1 MPQPAASETPADFN
15 AKALSR
21 MLLVLGLFFICV
33 QVNRSAGGVLA
44 NYLDTN
50 RGLSPTDIGAISGA
64 MFFAAAAAQL
74 PTGLLFDRIGAR
86 LTLVCMSLISVAG
99 MTVFALAETPPLL
112 ASGRFLIGFGHG
124 GVISGVYL
132 LAMGWSTPEVTA
144 RSTAALVGIGGG
156 IGGVLATTP
165 LALSMDA
172 FGLSGTFLV
181 LAAITLATTLAI
193 FLLVRDRPSDLN
205 GGPPPEPETLAQSLA
220 GLIGV
225 LGMPQLRRLFVM
237 GICFSAPFM
246 TIGGLWAGPY
256 FRDVQHMNAE
266 SASFMLLLLVVALH
280 VGTYAYGP
288 LIGRVPSRKAL
299 ILGGVTVEVL
309 CLSVLAAWPT
319 APLAI
324 AVGVLFLFGCAAP
337 FYVALAAHARAFVP
351 AGRVGRLLTS
361 INLMGLTGIFLMQMA
376 TGAVIDAV
384 DAAGGPP
391 ELGYRLVF
399 LSVIALLVITGL
411 IYVKQPESP
420 ST

>member
-1 MPQPAASETPADFN
+1 
-15 AKALSR
+15 

-50 RGLSPTDIGAISGA
+50 RGFSPTDIGAISGA
-64 MFFAAAAAQL
+64 MFFAAAAAQI

-86 LTLVCMSLISVAG
+86 LTLVSMSLVSVTG
-99 MTVFALAETPPLL
+99 MAVFALAETPALL

-132 LAMGWSTPEVTA
+132 LAMGWSTPDVTA
-144 RSTAALVGIGGG
+144 RSTAALVGLGGG

-172 FGLSGTFLV
+172 FGLSSTFLV
-181 LAAITLATTLAI
+181 LGAATLAMTLAI
-193 FLLVRDRPSDLN
+193 FLMVRDRPADTD
-205 GGPPPEPETLAQSLA
+205 GGQPPEPETLAQSIA
-220 GLIGV
+220 GLIG
-225 LGMPQLRRLFVM
+225 LLRMPELRRLFVM

-256 FRDVQHMNAE
+256 FRDVQNMDAE
-266 SASFMLLLLVVALH
+266 SASFMLLVLVVALH

-288 LIGRVPSRKAL
+288 LISKIPSRKVL
-299 ILGGVTVEVL
+299 ILGGVTIEIL
-309 CLSVLAAWPT
+309 SLSVLAIWPT

-351 AGRVGRLLTS
+351 ARRVGRLLTS
-361 INLMGLTGIFLMQMA
+361 INLMGLTGIFVMQMA

-384 DAAGGPP
+384 EAAGGAP
-391 ELGYRLVF
+391 ELGFRLVF
-399 LSVIALLVITGL
+399 LSVIVLLVITGL
-411 IYVKQPESP
+411 IYVKQPEKP
-420 ST
+420 AEA

>member
-1 MPQPAASETPADFN
+1 MPQPAASTMPNDPN
-15 AKALSR
+15 AKFLSR
-21 MLLVLGLFFICV
+21 MLLVLGLFFVCV

-44 NYLDTN
+44 NYLDAN

-86 LTLVCMSLISVAG
+86 LTLVCMSGISVTG
-99 MTVFALAETPPLL
+99 MIVFALAETTPLL

-181 LAAITLATTLAI
+181 LAAVTLATTLAI
-193 FLLVRDRPSDLN
+193 YLLVRDRPSDAN
-205 GGPPPEPETLAQSLA
+205 GGLPPEPETLGQSLA

-256 FRDVQHMNAE
+256 FRDVQNMDAE

-288 LIGRVPSRKAL
+288 LIGKVPSRKAL
-299 ILGGVTVEVL
+299 ILGGVAVEVL
-309 CLSVLAAWPT
+309 CLSVLAIWPT

-399 LSVIALLVITGL
+399 LSVIALLVVTGL
-411 IYVKQPESP
+411 IYVKQPETP
-420 ST
+420 TT